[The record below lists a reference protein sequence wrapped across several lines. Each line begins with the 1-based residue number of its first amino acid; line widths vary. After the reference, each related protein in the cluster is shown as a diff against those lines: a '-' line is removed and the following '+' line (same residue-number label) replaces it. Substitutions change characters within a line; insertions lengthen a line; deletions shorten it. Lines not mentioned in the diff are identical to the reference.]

1 MARKIELPSVITV
14 GDLAKKL
21 DLPVGKFIAGLMKD
35 GVMATVNEQIDADT
49 AQIIG
54 EELGLDVEFTRL
66 EDDKSALTRQPHKKS
81 NNGSASRPPVVA
93 VMGHVDHGKTSL
105 LDRIRGSQVASGEAG
120 GITQHITAT
129 QVDHGGRL
137 ITFLDTPGHSA
148 FAAIRSHAASLTDL
162 VVLVVAADDGVK
174 PQTLEAIRYAANAGV
189 KILVAINTIATPE
202 ANTNLVKQ
210 ELAEQNLLPE
220 DWGGDTVV
228 VEVSAKTGQGIDK
241 LLDMILLMADV
252 DDLRADNEG
261 LASGLVIESH
271 LEKGRGPIASLLVES
286 GQLTHGSFIVTG
298 GTYAKI
304 RSMKSSSAEEIAVA
318 GPSTPVEI
326 SGFKDVPDFGEEF
339 IVVKDEKEARHK
351 VELASREAK
360 QGAAH
365 RDLASSDLIRMI
377 NKKRDLSELNVL
389 IKADVQ
395 GSLASVVSSLEA
407 LNTEEVAISVVDASV
422 GNVTENDVE
431 LAKTSGAIIYGFDV
445 EIAAPN
451 RRLAARDGV
460 SVRIYRVIYEL
471 IDDAKSELSNLLAPE
486 VIETELGVLEVK
498 AVFKTTKSEI
508 ICGGEVKSGK
518 LSTPSLARIRRGED
532 IVANDLVVNNLKRG
546 PQDTKEVFEGE
557 MCGVELG
564 VKGKLQVEEND
575 LIEFFERKVH
585 ERKL

>member
-21 DLPVGKFIAGLMKD
+21 DLPVGKLIAGLMKD

-66 EDDKSALTRQPHKKS
+66 EDEKNALSRQPHKKA
-81 NNGSASRPPVVA
+81 NGGNASRPPVVA

-105 LDRIRGSQVASGEAG
+105 LDRIRGSEVASGEAG

-129 QVDHGGRL
+129 QVERGGRS

-174 PQTLEAIRYAANAGV
+174 PQTLEAIRYAAGAGV
-189 KILVAINTIATPE
+189 KILVAINKIDKPE
-202 ANTNLVKQ
+202 ANANLVKQ

-228 VEVSAKTGQGIDK
+228 VEVSAKTGQGVEK
-241 LLDMILLMADV
+241 LLDMILLLADV
-252 DDLRADNEG
+252 DDLRADDAG
-261 LASGLVIESH
+261 PASGLVIESH
-271 LEKGRGPIASLLVES
+271 LEKGRGPMASLLVES
-286 GQLTHGSFIVTG
+286 GKLTRGSFIVAG
-298 GTYAKI
+298 VTYAKI
-304 RSMKSSSAEEIAVA
+304 RSMKSSKAEEIVVA

-339 IVVKDEKEARHK
+339 SVVKNEKEARQK
-351 VELASREAK
+351 VESATREAK
-360 QGAAH
+360 QSVTH

-395 GSLASVVSSLEA
+395 GSLASVVDSLEA
-407 LNTEEVAISVVDASV
+407 LNTEEVAISVVGASV

-431 LAKTSGAIIYGFDV
+431 LAKTSNAIIYGFDI

-460 SVRIYRVIYEL
+460 SVRIYKIIYEL

-486 VIETELGVLEVK
+486 VVETELGTLEVK

-518 LSTPSLARIRRGED
+518 LSTPSLARIKRGD
-532 IVANDLVVNNLKRG
+532 TVIANDLVVNNLKRG

-557 MCGVELG
+557 MCGIELG

-575 LIEFFERKVH
+575 LVEFFERKVH